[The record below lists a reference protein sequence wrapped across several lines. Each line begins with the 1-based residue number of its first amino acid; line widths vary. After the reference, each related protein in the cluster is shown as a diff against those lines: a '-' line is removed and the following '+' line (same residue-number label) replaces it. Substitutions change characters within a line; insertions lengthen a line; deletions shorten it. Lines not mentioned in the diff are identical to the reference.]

1 MAVKWSKL
9 RWSGFNG
16 KFFDGIVNGDEAVVP
31 AFQLGV
37 LSVKFQESCINILL
51 WKFFPRN
58 LYAEKQCLILSFP
71 FRITFPESPDSK
83 KRKHDKEDPKDT
95 KQELLVEP
103 FVVPNRGPY
112 PFNQPK
118 K

>member
-1 MAVKWSKL
+1 ML
-9 RWSGFNG
+9 
-16 KFFDGIVNGDEAVVP
+16 P
-31 AFQLGV
+31 
-37 LSVKFQESCINILL
+37 
-51 WKFFPRN
+51 WKIIPGN
-58 LYAEKQCLILSFP
+58 LFAEKRYLIFSSP

-83 KRKHDKEDPKDT
+83 KRKHDEGDPKDT